1 MAMLRGTLITSVFR
15 KATLLPANGPASAAD
30 NAKTVTLMSA
40 DCERITRG
48 LVPLHDLWADITQV
62 AIATWLIERQ
72 LGVACVAPI
81 AVTLSELL
89 VFSRREQK

>member
-1 MAMLRGTLITSVFR
+1 MLRGTLITSVFR
-15 KATLLPANGPASAAD
+15 KATLLPATGPASTAD

-48 LVPLHDLWADITQV
+48 LLSLHDLWADVAQV

-72 LGVACVAPI
+72 LGVACMAPI
-81 AVTLSELL
+81 AVTLGE
-89 VFSRREQK
+89 